1 MVTKDSLIYRQVFT
15 LKDGANVLLRPLVP
29 DDYHALLG
37 LFTQLPTEE
46 SRFMRHDVNNPQVIQ
61 GWIDALDYEKVLP
74 IVAVVGDRIV
84 GLATLH
90 FCGRRASHRAEV
102 RIFLARDFRR
112 RGLGTKISLAM
123 IDIAKRRNL
132 YLLEVQI
139 VRDLSNDIKAMEKVG
154 FETCC
159 ILEDYYMLPDGELRD
174 VVIMLMRLRTPE
186 GEF

>member
-29 DDYHALLG
+29 NDFQALLD
-37 LFTQLPTEE
+37 LFSQLPSEE
-46 SRFMRHDVNNPQVIQ
+46 TRFMRHEVNKPEVVQ
-61 GWIDALDYEKVLP
+61 GWIDNLDYDKVLP
-74 IVAVVGDRIV
+74 IVALVGDRIV

-90 FCGRRASHRAEV
+90 FNDRRASHRAEV

-112 RGLGTKISLAM
+112 RGLGTKLSLGM
-123 IDIAKRRNL
+123 IDIAKRHNL